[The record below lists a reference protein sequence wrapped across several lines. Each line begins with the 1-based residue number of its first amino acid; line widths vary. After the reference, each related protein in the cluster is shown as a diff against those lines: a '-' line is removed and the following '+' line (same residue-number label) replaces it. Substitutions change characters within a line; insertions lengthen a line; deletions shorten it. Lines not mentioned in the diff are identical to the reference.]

1 MNKDIKILI
10 AEDEKPLAGAMDLKL
25 RKEGFKTEVAYNGRE
40 AMDILQKGKIDL
52 VILDLIMPVLDG
64 FGVLSEA
71 KEKGIKA
78 PIIVVSNLVQI
89 GDKTK
94 AKELGA
100 VDFLIKSETPMAKII
115 EKINE
120 FLKI

>member
-1 MNKDIKILI
+1 MDKEIKILI

-25 RKEGFKTEVAYNGRE
+25 KKEGFKTEVAYNGRE
-40 AMDILQKGKIDL
+40 AMDILQKDKIDL
-52 VILDLIMPVLDG
+52 VILDLVMPKLDG

-71 KEKGIKA
+71 KEKGIKT

-100 VDFLIKSETPMAKII
+100 VDFLIKSETPMSRIV
-115 EKINE
+115 EKIKE
-120 FLKI
+120 FLNI